1 VLDSDSGISYF
12 TAVVVDPP
20 RALVLHSHT
29 HPLPLY
35 RDVNF
40 AWAFVLRRDGSRTR
54 LMMRARITYT
64 PVWPAAFVRVFML
77 VGFGLGDL
85 IQAGAMLN
93 GIRTR
98 AERRGRARSTGGE
111 IVIQRPVEE
120 VFDFVADERNVYDPS
135 IVHVEKLTA
144 AARAVGWAAP
154 SR

>member
-1 VLDSDSGISYF
+1 
-12 TAVVVDPP
+12 
-20 RALVLHSHT
+20 
-29 HPLPLY
+29 
-35 RDVNF
+35 
-40 AWAFVLRRDGSRTR
+40 
-54 LMMRARITYT
+54 
-64 PVWPAAFVRVFML
+64 ML